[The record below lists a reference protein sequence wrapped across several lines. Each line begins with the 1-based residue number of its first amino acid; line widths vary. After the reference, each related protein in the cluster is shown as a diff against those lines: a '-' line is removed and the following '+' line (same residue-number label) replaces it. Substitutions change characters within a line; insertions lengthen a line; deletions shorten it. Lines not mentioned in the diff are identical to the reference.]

1 MAEGVRISPFMRTD
15 NRFPAS
21 DNYFSSGKNR
31 VKKNSR
37 SETTLFS
44 IVDDDESMR
53 EAIESL
59 VESLGFRAETFASTE
74 EFVQCDHLGQ
84 IACLILDVHLPGMS
98 GLELQRLLSFATY
111 AFPII
116 FISGRGDDRMREYAL
131 KGGAVEFLYKPFTA
145 EALLTAVHSALKR

>member
-1 MAEGVRISPFMRTD
+1 MRAN
-15 NRFPAS
+15 NRRPAS
-21 DNYFSSGKNR
+21 DNDFSRRSAFGKNSL
-31 VKKNSR
+31 KKNSR
-37 SETTLFS
+37 CEAALFS

-53 EAIESL
+53 EGLGSLLESI
-59 VESLGFRAETFASTE
+59 GFRVETFASTE

-111 AFPII
+111 NFPII
-116 FISGRGDDRMREYAL
+116 FITGRGGDRMREYAL

-145 EALLTAVHSALKR
+145 QALLTAVHAALER